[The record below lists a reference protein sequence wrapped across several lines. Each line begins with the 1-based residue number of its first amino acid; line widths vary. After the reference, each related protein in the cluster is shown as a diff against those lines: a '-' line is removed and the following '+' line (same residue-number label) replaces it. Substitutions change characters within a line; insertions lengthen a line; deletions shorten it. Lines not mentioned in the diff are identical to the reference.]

1 MLASLV
7 KEISDDSSDFMLD
20 SSSWQLFT
28 ERIKIRQEKIKDVF
42 SGSNNLVPGEVLLC
56 GRVRRVS
63 F

>member
-1 MLASLV
+1 MTTQATLCSTQARGNCSQS
-7 KEISDDSSDFMLD
+7 E
-20 SSSWQLFT
+20 
-28 ERIKIRQEKIKDVF
+28 KIRQEKIKDVF